1 MMRKDMQQAER
12 RDSSPST
19 VRSLDNACHTW
30 AP

>member
-1 MMRKDMQQAER
+1 
-12 RDSSPST
+12 